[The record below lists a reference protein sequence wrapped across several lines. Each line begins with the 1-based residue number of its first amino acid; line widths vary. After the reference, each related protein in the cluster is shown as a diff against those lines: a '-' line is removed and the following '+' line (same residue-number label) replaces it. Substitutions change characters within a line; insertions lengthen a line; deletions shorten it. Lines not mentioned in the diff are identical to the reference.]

1 MAVTRPDHQPCLSC
15 GAEALVPAWQAYPLG
30 PPGSPRQ
37 PPAALQA
44 QAHSTGGDLPYPTCH
59 CFLHLAP
66 SSHPVPWATTSPLL
80 P

>member
-1 MAVTRPDHQPCLSC
+1 MAVTRPDHQPLPLLWGRGP
-15 GAEALVPAWQAYPLG
+15 GARLAGVPVGA
-30 PPGSPRQ
+30 PRQ
-37 PPAALQA
+37 PPAALRA

>member
-37 PPAALQA
+37 PPAAP
-44 QAHSTGGDLPYPTCH
+44 GCP
-59 CFLHLAP
+59 P
-66 SSHPVPWATTSPLL
+66 SPGPQHWRRPAVSHMSLL
-80 P
+80 PASCP